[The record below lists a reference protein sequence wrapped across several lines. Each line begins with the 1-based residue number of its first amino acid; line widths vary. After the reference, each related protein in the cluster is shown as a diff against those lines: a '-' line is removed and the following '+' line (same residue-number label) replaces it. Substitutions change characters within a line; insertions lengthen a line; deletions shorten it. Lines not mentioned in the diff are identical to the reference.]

1 MTEPEHILETP
12 QQKDAARALFEANCR
27 ATRVALAGACLELF
41 PEPVSITLEIG
52 CGHGHYLTA
61 YAENHPG
68 EICVGIDLVTKRVKK
83 GQSKSEKRDLEDKLH
98 FIKAEALEF
107 LDALPAHV
115 TLNRIFV
122 LFPDPWPKKRHWK
135 NRFVQ
140 QPLLEKLAK
149 RTKPGA
155 QLCMRTDHAGYFEWM
170 QEQVAANKHWQPDAS
185 QPWPFEAPS
194 FFQSLMA
201 SWQSMV
207 VVRTTL

>member
-1 MTEPEHILETP
+1 MTAPEDILITQ
-12 QQKDAARALFEANCR
+12 QQKDEARAAFEAHCQ
-27 ATRVALAGACLELF
+27 ATREALKSVCLELF
-41 PEPVSITLEIG
+41 PEPVAITLEIG

-61 YAENHPG
+61 YAENHPE
-68 EICVGIDLVTKRVKK
+68 EICVGIDLITKRVKK

-98 FIKAEALEF
+98 FVKAEALEF
-107 LDALPAHV
+107 LDALPPHV
-115 TLNRIFV
+115 TLRRIFV

-140 QPLLEKLAK
+140 QPLLDKLAK
-149 RTKPGA
+149 RTQPGA

-170 QEQVAANKHWQPDAS
+170 QEQVAANTHWKPDANI
-185 QPWPFEAPS
+185 PWPFEAPS